1 MNVIRFNEDVTC
13 IAIYDDK
20 YEVWSLWY
28 SAEEYS
34 EGAERDVM
42 CASFASAMRRAGA
55 FYSEHQG
62 W

>member
-1 MNVIRFNEDVTC
+1 MNVIKFNNDVTC
-13 IAIYDDK
+13 IVVYDERD
-20 YEVWSLWY
+20 EVWALWY

-34 EGAERDVM
+34 EGAERDEK